1 MKEVSDYMRF
11 AISRPFY
18 NEPDEILSAY
28 PILKEYNPKIDFPY
42 RNEDSSRL
50 TVEIADLVK
59 FRESIGQDIIL
70 TGDYSKDNMLKV
82 IIYDDYVE

>member
-1 MKEVSDYMRF
+1 MRF
-11 AISRPFY
+11 AISRPFC

-28 PILKEYNPKIDFPY
+28 PILKEYNPKIDL
-42 RNEDSSRL
+42 SRL

-70 TGDYSKDNMLKV
+70 TGDYAKDNILNV
-82 IIYDDYVE
+82 IIYDDYIE

>member
-1 MKEVSDYMRF
+1 MRF

-18 NEPDEILSAY
+18 NKPDEILSAY

-42 RNEDSSRL
+42 RNEKASRL

-70 TGDYSKDNMLKV
+70 RGDYGKDNMLKV

>member
-1 MKEVSDYMRF
+1 MRF

-18 NEPDEILSAY
+18 DKPDEILSAY

-42 RNEDSSRL
+42 RNENLPRL

-70 TGDYSKDNMLKV
+70 TGDYAEDNILKI

>member
-1 MKEVSDYMRF
+1 MRF
-11 AISRPFY
+11 AISRALYDKP
-18 NEPDEILSAY
+18 NKVLSAY

-42 RNEDSSRL
+42 RNENLPRL

-59 FRESIGQDIIL
+59 FHESIGQDIIL
-70 TGDYSKDNMLKV
+70 TEDYAKDNMLNV

>member
-1 MKEVSDYMRF
+1 MRF
-11 AISRPFY
+11 TISRPFH
-18 NEPDEILSAY
+18 NKPDEILSAY

-42 RNEDSSRL
+42 RNENAPRL

-59 FRESIGQDIIL
+59 FREDIRQDIIL
-70 TGDYSKDNMLKV
+70 TGDYGKDNMLMV